1 MSVSRGGAL
10 VTGGAKRIGRG
21 LALAAADAGYAVV
34 VHHRDSH
41 DEARATVDFIRSAG
55 GRATTIE
62 GDLSDEAVLLGL
74 VADAAYTL
82 EPLTLLVNN
91 ASVFDDDRAETLTQA
106 SWDAHMTVN
115 LRAPVALSQA
125 FAAQLP
131 EGAQGL
137 IINILDQRVWKPTP
151 QFFSYSL
158 SKSALWAATRT
169 LAQAFAPRIRVNGIG
184 PGPTLPNAYQAE
196 TDFDAEAAGVLLQRR
211 VDPQEIAAALRYL
224 IDAPSVTGQMI
235 AVDGGQHLGWLTPDV
250 MLP

>member
-74 VADAAYTL
+74 VADAAYAL

-224 IDAPSVTGQMI
+224 IDAPAVTGQMI

>member
-21 LALAAADAGYAVV
+21 LALAAVDAGYAVV

-74 VADAAYTL
+74 VADAAYAL